1 MSKKAAKSRVAS
13 DFQCENGSLV
23 DLQTGDERKGCKIAR
38 CKLFPMWKWVIGR
51 FSNRR
56 WARRLQTLNPLCIAR
71 SVYRTQAAKS
81 RVASDFQFA
90 NGSLVNFQAGDE
102 RKGCKIARCDFD
114 DFLNHNLSFENRSF
128 VDFQILSEKSCELRE
143 ISSRKFWKSAA
154 DGAILKKDCGER
166 SSDEFPK
173 DDSLGYIWSSTESA
187 HRWGC
192 RSGGMLGWGV

>member
-1 MSKKAAKSRVAS
+1 MSKKAITSRVAS
-13 DFQCENGSLV
+13 GFLFENRSLV
-23 DLQTGDERKGCKIAR
+23 DCQIGYEQKGRNIAGCKW
-38 CKLFPMWKWVIGR
+38 FPMWKWVIGR

-56 WARRLQTLNPLCIAR
+56 WAKRLLTLNPLCIAR

-114 DFLNHNLSFENRSF
+114 DFLNHNSSFENQSL
-128 VDFQILSEKSCELRE
+128 VDFQILSEKSCEPRE

-187 HRWGC
+187 HRLGC

>member
-1 MSKKAAKSRVAS
+1 MSEKAANFEPSVYRTLCVS
-13 DFQCENGSLV
+13 H
-23 DLQTGDERKGCKIAR
+23 TGGKIAR
-38 CKLFPMWKWVIGR
+38 CKWFPICKWVIGQ
-51 FSNRR
+51 FSSRR
-56 WARRLQTLNPLCIAR
+56 WAKRLQNCALRLR
-71 SVYRTQAAKS
+71 W
-81 RVASDFQFA
+81 
-90 NGSLVNFQAGDE
+90 
-102 RKGCKIARCDFD
+102 
-114 DFLNHNLSFENRSF
+114 FLNHNLSFENRSF

-192 RSGGMLGWGV
+192 RSGACSVGGYRDRGHPAPAAGPTWAVLLKW